1 MKWDI
6 PLPDDIKGLLEI
18 IRAEPNNALE
28 LPKKNKDGFAG
39 EIIYTKDIEDN

>member
-6 PLPDDIKGLLEI
+6 SLPDDIKGLLDI
-18 IRAEPNNALE
+18 IRSEPNNALE
-28 LPKKNKDGFAG
+28 LSKKYKDGFAG